1 MELFVEI
8 AILTADVLILPAEE
22 TGVNCAL
29 YLRSPSK
36 WQDVQKPSITSCNLE
51 SRVFAQRMN
60 SMKLRAV
67 ILTMMC
73 VGVVTAAIAA
83 EEPSEQVKRMDAA
96 ATVLD
101 EIMGTPDK
109 GIPEELLDS
118 AKCIAVIPSMIKIG
132 FVFGGRHG
140 RGIATCRTSSGWSA
154 PAPFSVTG
162 GSWGLQIGGEAVD
175 VVMLAMND
183 QGMEKM
189 LSSKFKIGADASAA
203 AGPVGRHVQGETDWK
218 MRAEV
223 LTYSRARGAF
233 AGVTV
238 NGASITQDKDGTRI
252 LYGRMIPSA
261 QILKGQT
268 KAPEGSHKFLAAVK
282 KYGTQAAVAEASN
295 RRTQTPNTG
304 TQTRALSSTE
314 SKGAIEQKLKTEPG
328 LESNDIQVTLTADV
342 VTLSGS
348 VISSDERDKAVRIAR
363 SYAGDREVQDHLT
376 IQTPN

>member
-1 MELFVEI
+1 MRFKTGML
-8 AILTADVLILPAEE
+8 AVLA
-22 TGVNCAL
+22 A
-29 YLRSPSK
+29 
-36 WQDVQKPSITSCNLE
+36 
-51 SRVFAQRMN
+51 
-60 SMKLRAV
+60 AV
-67 ILTMMC
+67 LASTMA
-73 VGVVTAAIAA
+73 VAA

-118 AKCIAVIPSMIKIG
+118 AKCVAVIPSMVKIG

-140 RGIATCRTSSGWSA
+140 RGIATCRTASGWSA

-175 VVMLAMND
+175 VVMLVMND
-183 QGMEKM
+183 HGMEKM
-189 LSSKFKIGADASAA
+189 LSSKFRIGADASAA
-203 AGPVGRHVQGETDWK
+203 AGPVGRHVEGETDWK

-252 LYGRMIPSA
+252 LYGRMVPSA
-261 QILKGQT
+261 QILKGQV
-268 KAPEGSHKFLAAVK
+268 KAPEGSHQFLATVR
-282 KYGTQAAVAEASN
+282 KYATEPNAAEASDRVQRN
-295 RRTQTPNTG
+295 DTR
-304 TQTRALSSTE
+304 TRASSSTE
-314 SKGAIEQKLKTEPG
+314 AKGVIEEKLKTEPG
-328 LESNDIQVTLTADV
+328 LDSKDIHVTLTPNV

-348 VISSDERDKAVRIAR
+348 VASSDDRDKAVSIAR
-363 SYAGDREVQDHLT
+363 SYAGDREVQDHLSV
-376 IQTPN
+376 QRPD

>member
-1 MELFVEI
+1 MRFKTQ
-8 AILTADVLILPAEE
+8 ILAVL
-22 TGVNCAL
+22 TV
-29 YLRSPSK
+29 
-36 WQDVQKPSITSCNLE
+36 
-51 SRVFAQRMN
+51 
-60 SMKLRAV
+60 AV
-67 ILTMMC
+67 LANTMA
-73 VGVVTAAIAA
+73 VAA

-118 AKCIAVIPSMIKIG
+118 AKCVAVIPSMVKIG

-140 RGIATCRTSSGWSA
+140 RGIATCRTATGWSA

-175 VVMLAMND
+175 VVMLVMND

-203 AGPVGRHVQGETDWK
+203 AGPVGRHVEGETDWK

-233 AGVTV
+233 AGLTV

-261 QILKGQT
+261 EILKG
-268 KAPEGSHKFLAAVK
+268 KVKPPEGSHQFLATVR
-282 KYGTQAAVAEASN
+282 KYASEASGIEASDRVQRN
-295 RRTQTPNTG
+295 DTR
-304 TQTRALSSTE
+304 TRASNSTE
-314 SKGAIEQKLKTEPG
+314 AKGVIEEKLKSEPG
-328 LESNDIQVTLTADV
+328 LDSKGIQVTLTPNA

-348 VISSDERDKAVRIAR
+348 VASSDDRDKAVRVAR
-363 SYAGDREVQDHLT
+363 SYAGDRAVEDHLSV
-376 IQTPN
+376 QRPD

>member
-1 MELFVEI
+1 MRLKVGMLVTL
-8 AILTADVLILPAEE
+8 AATLLAST
-22 TGVNCAL
+22 
-29 YLRSPSK
+29 
-36 WQDVQKPSITSCNLE
+36 
-51 SRVFAQRMN
+51 M
-60 SMKLRAV
+60 AV
-67 ILTMMC
+67 
-73 VGVVTAAIAA
+73 AA

-96 ATVLD
+96 AAVLD

-118 AKCIAVIPSMIKIG
+118 AKCVAVIPSMVKIG

-140 RGIATCRTSSGWSA
+140 RGLATCRTKSGWSA
-154 PAPFSVTG
+154 PAPFTVTG

-175 VVMLAMND
+175 VVMLVMND
-183 QGMEKM
+183 NGMEKM

-203 AGPVGRHVQGETDWK
+203 AGPVGRHVEGETDWK

-261 QILKGQT
+261 QILKGQV
-268 KAPEGSHKFLAAVK
+268 KDPQGSHKFLATVK
-282 KYGTQAAVAEASN
+282 KYATEANVAEASD
-295 RRTQTPNTG
+295 RRNETQKTVKQNET
-304 TQTRALSSTE
+304 LSSAE
-314 SKGAIEQKLKTEPG
+314 AKGAIEEKLKSEPG
-328 LESNDIQVTLTADV
+328 LESKDIQVTLTADAV
-342 VTLSGS
+342 ELSGS
-348 VISSDERDKAVRIAR
+348 VINSNDRDKAMRIAR

-376 IQTPN
+376 IQTQ

>member
-1 MELFVEI
+1 MFAMRLK
-8 AILTADVLILPAEE
+8 AGILAVLAATFLAS
-22 TGVNCAL
+22 T
-29 YLRSPSK
+29 
-36 WQDVQKPSITSCNLE
+36 
-51 SRVFAQRMN
+51 M
-60 SMKLRAV
+60 AV
-67 ILTMMC
+67 
-73 VGVVTAAIAA
+73 AA

-96 ATVLD
+96 ASVLD

-109 GIPEELLDS
+109 GIPQELLDS
-118 AKCIAVIPSMIKIG
+118 AKCVAVIPSMVKIG

-140 RGIATCRTSSGWSA
+140 RGLATCRTTSGWSA

-175 VVMLAMND
+175 VVMLVMND
-183 QGMEKM
+183 NGMEKM

-203 AGPVGRHVQGETDWK
+203 AGPVGRHVEGTTDWK

-261 QILKGQT
+261 QILKGQV
-268 KAPEGSHKFLAAVK
+268 KAPEGSHKFLATVR
-282 KYGTQAAVAEASN
+282 KYGAEANAAEAST
-295 RRTQTPNTG
+295 RRTAAQKTG
-304 TQTRALSSTE
+304 TQNEDLSSRE
-314 SKGAIEQKLKTEPG
+314 AKGAIEEKLRSEPG
-328 LESNDIQVTLTADV
+328 LESKDIQVTLSADAV
-342 VTLSGS
+342 KLSGS
-348 VISSDERDKAVRIAR
+348 VVSSDDRDKAVRIAR

-376 IQTPN
+376 IQTP

>member
-1 MELFVEI
+1 MRFKITIVAL
-8 AILTADVLILPAEE
+8 LTAAVLAS
-22 TGVNCAL
+22 T
-29 YLRSPSK
+29 
-36 WQDVQKPSITSCNLE
+36 T
-51 SRVFAQRMN
+51 
-60 SMKLRAV
+60 AV
-67 ILTMMC
+67 
-73 VGVVTAAIAA
+73 AA

-118 AKCIAVIPSMIKIG
+118 AKCVAVIPSMVKIG

-140 RGIATCRTSSGWSA
+140 RGIATCRTNSGWSA

-175 VVMLAMND
+175 VVMLVMND

-189 LSSKFKIGADASAA
+189 LSSKFKVGADASAA
-203 AGPVGRHVQGETDWK
+203 AGPVGRHVEGTTDWK

-252 LYGRMIPSA
+252 LYGRMIPSS
-261 QILKGQT
+261 QILKGQV
-268 KAPEGSHKFLAAVK
+268 KPPEGSHQFLATVRK
-282 KYGTQAAVAEASN
+282 DGTEANVAEASE
-295 RRTQTPNTG
+295 RHHPNSTDDMHP
-304 TQTRALSSTE
+304 RVLSSTQA
-314 SKGAIEQKLKTEPG
+314 KGAIEEKLKSEPG
-328 LESNDIQVTLTADV
+328 LDSKDIQVVLGADA

-348 VISSDERDKAVRIAR
+348 VISADDRDKAVRIAR
-363 SYAGDREVQDHLT
+363 SFAGDREVEDHLT
-376 IQTPN
+376 IQRPN

>member
-1 MELFVEI
+1 MAV
-8 AILTADVLILPAEE
+8 AI
-22 TGVNCAL
+22 
-29 YLRSPSK
+29 
-36 WQDVQKPSITSCNLE
+36 
-51 SRVFAQRMN
+51 
-60 SMKLRAV
+60 
-67 ILTMMC
+67 
-73 VGVVTAAIAA
+73 

-118 AKCIAVIPSMIKIG
+118 AKCVAVIPSMVKIG

-140 RGIATCRTSSGWSA
+140 RGIATCRTTTGWSA

-175 VVMLAMND
+175 VVMLVMND

-189 LSSKFKIGADASAA
+189 LSSKFKVGADASAA
-203 AGPVGRHVQGETDWK
+203 AGPVGRHVEGTMDWK

-233 AGVTV
+233 AGLTV

-261 QILKGQT
+261 EILKG
-268 KAPEGSHKFLAAVK
+268 KVKPPEGSHNFLAAVR
-282 KYGTQAAVAEASN
+282 KYGTEAKVAEASD
-295 RRTQTPNTG
+295 RVQKSDTG
-304 TQTRALSSTE
+304 IRASSSTGA
-314 SKGAIEQKLKTEPG
+314 KGVIEQKLKSEPG
-328 LESNDIQVTLTADV
+328 LDSKDILVTLTPNV

-348 VISSDERDKAVRIAR
+348 VVSSDDRGKAVRVAR
-363 SYAGDREVQDHLT
+363 SYAGDREVQDHLSV
-376 IQTPN
+376 QRPD

>member
-1 MELFVEI
+1 MKCN
-8 AILTADVLILPAEE
+8 ARILAVLAAAVLAS
-22 TGVNCAL
+22 TMAVA
-29 YLRSPSK
+29 
-36 WQDVQKPSITSCNLE
+36 
-51 SRVFAQRMN
+51 AQ
-60 SMKLRAV
+60 
-67 ILTMMC
+67 
-73 VGVVTAAIAA
+73 
-83 EEPSEQVKRMDAA
+83 EPSEQVKRMDAA

-118 AKCIAVIPSMIKIG
+118 AKCVAVIPSMIKIG

-140 RGIATCRTSSGWSA
+140 RGLATCRTKSGWSA

-175 VVMLAMND
+175 VVMLVMND
-183 QGMEKM
+183 NGMEKM

-261 QILKGQT
+261 RILKGEV
-268 KAPEGSHKFLAAVK
+268 KAPEGSHKFLATVK
-282 KYGTQAAVAEASN
+282 KYAAEANVAEASDRHTEGEKTV
-295 RRTQTPNTG
+295 RRNG
-304 TQTRALSSTE
+304 ALSSTE
-314 SKGAIEQKLKTEPG
+314 AKGAIEEKLKNEPG
-328 LESNDIQVTLTADV
+328 LESKDIQVTLTAEAV
-342 VTLSGS
+342 NLSGS
-348 VISSDERDKAVRIAR
+348 VVSAGDRDKAIRIAK
-363 SYAGDREVQDHLT
+363 SYAGDREVQNRLT
-376 IQTPN
+376 IQTP

>member
-1 MELFVEI
+1 MRFKTKILAV
-8 AILTADVLILPAEE
+8 LTAAVLAS
-22 TGVNCAL
+22 T
-29 YLRSPSK
+29 
-36 WQDVQKPSITSCNLE
+36 
-51 SRVFAQRMN
+51 M
-60 SMKLRAV
+60 AV
-67 ILTMMC
+67 
-73 VGVVTAAIAA
+73 AA

-118 AKCIAVIPSMIKIG
+118 AKCVAVIPSMVKIG

-140 RGIATCRTSSGWSA
+140 RGIATCRTNSGWSA
-154 PAPFSVTG
+154 PAPFTVTG

-175 VVMLAMND
+175 VVMLVMNE

-203 AGPVGRHVQGETDWK
+203 AGPVGRHLEGETDWK

-233 AGVTV
+233 AGLTV

-261 QILKGQT
+261 QILKGQV
-268 KAPEGSHKFLAAVK
+268 KAPEGLHKFLATVR
-282 KYGTQAAVAEASN
+282 KYGAEANVAEASE
-295 RRTQTPNTG
+295 RRHPTSTDDTHP
-304 TQTRALSSTE
+304 RALNSTE
-314 SKGAIEQKLKTEPG
+314 AKDAIEEKLKSEPD
-328 LESNDIQVTLTADV
+328 LDSKDIQVTLTPDV
-342 VTLSGS
+342 VTPSGS
-348 VISSDERDKAVRIAR
+348 VVSGDDRHKAVRVAR
-363 SYAGDREVQDHLT
+363 SYAGDREVQDHLS
-376 IQTPN
+376 IQRPD

>member
-1 MELFVEI
+1 MRFKLGIFTLL
-8 AILTADVLILPAEE
+8 AATVLA
-22 TGVNCAL
+22 
-29 YLRSPSK
+29 S
-36 WQDVQKPSITSCNLE
+36 
-51 SRVFAQRMN
+51 
-60 SMKLRAV
+60 
-67 ILTMMC
+67 TM
-73 VGVVTAAIAA
+73 AIAA

-96 ATVLD
+96 ASVLD

-118 AKCIAVIPSMIKIG
+118 AKCVAVIPSMIKIG
-132 FVFGGRHG
+132 FIFGGRHG
-140 RGIATCRTSSGWSA
+140 RGIATCRTGSGWSA

-175 VVMLAMND
+175 VVMLVMND
-183 QGMEKM
+183 NGMEKM

-261 QILKGQT
+261 QILKGQV
-268 KAPEGSHKFLAAVK
+268 KAPEGSHKFLATVK
-282 KYGTQAAVAEASN
+282 KYGTEANVNEASA
-295 RRTQTPNTG
+295 RHTEAQKTG
-304 TQTRALSSTE
+304 AQNEALNSRET
-314 SKGAIEQKLKTEPG
+314 KGAIEQKLKTEPG
-328 LESNDIQVTLTADV
+328 LESKDIQVTLTSDAV
-342 VTLSGS
+342 KLSGS
-348 VISSDERDKAVRIAR
+348 VVSADDRDKAVRIAR

-376 IQTPN
+376 IQTP

>member
-1 MELFVEI
+1 MRFK
-8 AILTADVLILPAEE
+8 AGILNVLAATFLAS
-22 TGVNCAL
+22 T
-29 YLRSPSK
+29 
-36 WQDVQKPSITSCNLE
+36 
-51 SRVFAQRMN
+51 M
-60 SMKLRAV
+60 AV
-67 ILTMMC
+67 
-73 VGVVTAAIAA
+73 AA

-96 ATVLD
+96 AMVLD

-118 AKCIAVIPSMIKIG
+118 AKCVAVIPSMIKIG

-140 RGIATCRTSSGWSA
+140 RGLATCRTTSGWSA

-162 GSWGLQIGGEAVD
+162 GSWGLQIGGEAID
-175 VVMLAMND
+175 LVMLVMNAN
-183 QGMEKM
+183 GMEKM

-261 QILKGQT
+261 QILKGQV

-282 KYGTQAAVAEASN
+282 KYGTEANVAEASA
-295 RRTQTPNTG
+295 RRAEARKTG
-304 TQTRALSSTE
+304 TQNGALSSRQA
-314 SKGAIEQKLKTEPG
+314 KDAIEEKLKSEPG
-328 LESNDIQVTLTADV
+328 LESKDIQVTLTADAV
-342 VTLSGS
+342 KLSGS
-348 VISSDERDKAVRIAR
+348 VVSADDRDKAVRIAR
-363 SYAGDREVQDHLT
+363 SYGGDREVQDHLT
-376 IQTPN
+376 IQTP

>member
-1 MELFVEI
+1 MRFKTP
-8 AILTADVLILPAEE
+8 ILAVLTVA
-22 TGVNCAL
+22 
-29 YLRSPSK
+29 
-36 WQDVQKPSITSCNLE
+36 
-51 SRVFAQRMN
+51 VFASTM
-60 SMKLRAV
+60 AV
-67 ILTMMC
+67 
-73 VGVVTAAIAA
+73 AA

-118 AKCIAVIPSMIKIG
+118 AKCVAVIPSMVKIG

-140 RGIATCRTSSGWSA
+140 RGIATCRTATGWSA

-175 VVMLAMND
+175 VVMLVMND

-203 AGPVGRHVQGETDWK
+203 AGPVGRHVEGETDWK

-233 AGVTV
+233 AGLTV

-261 QILKGQT
+261 EILKG
-268 KAPEGSHKFLAAVK
+268 KVKPPEGSHQFLATVR
-282 KYGTQAAVAEASN
+282 KYASEASGVEASDRVQRN
-295 RRTQTPNTG
+295 ETR
-304 TQTRALSSTE
+304 TRASNSTE
-314 SKGAIEQKLKTEPG
+314 AKGLIEEKLKSEPG
-328 LESNDIQVTLTADV
+328 LDSKDIQVTLTPNA
-342 VTLSGS
+342 VTLYGS
-348 VISSDERDKAVRIAR
+348 VASSDDRDKAVSIAR
-363 SYAGDREVQDHLT
+363 SYAGDREVQDHLS
-376 IQTPN
+376 IQRTD